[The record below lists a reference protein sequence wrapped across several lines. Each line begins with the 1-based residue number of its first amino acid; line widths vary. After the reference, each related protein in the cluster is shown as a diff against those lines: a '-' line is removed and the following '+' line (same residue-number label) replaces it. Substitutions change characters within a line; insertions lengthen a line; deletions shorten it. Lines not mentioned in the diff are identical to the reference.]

1 MPLPTI
7 ESIKTTIENNHDT
20 NIHDTNLSGY
30 KPIPGLLGPMFYPG
44 GFGVVFPLE
53 NSNGHKYAFRVWH
66 KEIQG
71 IRDRTNK
78 IAQYLKKLNLPYFVE
93 FDYVPGGLTV
103 EEEDDQQT
111 VDTVR
116 MDWVEG
122 DNLHDFITNSKENDT
137 EADFKNKMRN
147 LATNFK
153 KMFRDLHI
161 AGVSHGDLQ
170 HGNVVIKDDLS
181 IKLVDYDSV
190 YVPTIQG
197 EEQITSGLTGY
208 QHPIRKT
215 TCTQAA
221 PYDDYFSELI
231 IYSGLLALSIKPDL
245 WPDDEEEI
253 DNFSFLF
260 TETDFDCIKNCTH
273 GITTFLES
281 DFSKISCPM
290 FQTLVNAS
298 SSDPTDHKSIVELKT
313 LLVLLVNYLMASDLS
328 TLKPMKGTEK
338 KRPRNPK
345 YDDQDTSQTTIDA
358 DMLLDTLKELG
369 GTTKKTYSNSNVT
382 HTSVKVNKTDPDSR
396 KDKYRNQ

>member
-7 ESIKTTIENNHDT
+7 ESIKTTIEKYHDT
-20 NIHDTNLSGY
+20 SIHDTKLMGY

-53 NSNGHKYAFRVWH
+53 NANGHKYAFRVWH
-66 KEIQG
+66 KEIKG
-71 IRDRTNK
+71 IRERTNK
-78 IAQYLKKLNLPYFVE
+78 IAQYLKKLNMPYFVE
-93 FDYVPGGLTV
+93 FDYVSNGLTV
-103 EEEDDQQT
+103 EDDDGQQS

-122 DNLHDFITNSKENDT
+122 DNLHDFITNSKEDDS
-137 EADFKNKMRN
+137 EVDFKNKMRN
-147 LATNFK
+147 LASNFK
-153 KMFRDLHI
+153 NMFRDLHI
-161 AGVSHGDLQ
+161 AGISHGDLQ
-170 HGNVVIKDDLS
+170 HGNVVIKEDLS

-231 IYSGLLALSIKPDL
+231 IYSGLIALSIKPEL

-260 TETDFDCIKNCTH
+260 TENDFDDIQNYIH
-273 GITTFLES
+273 GFSVFSES
-281 DFSKISCPM
+281 DFPKIRCPL
-290 FQTLVNAS
+290 FQTLANLT
-298 SSDPTDHKSIVELKT
+298 SSDPIDQKSIDELKT

-328 TLKPMKGTEK
+328 TLKPIKGTEK
-338 KRPRNPK
+338 KRPINPK
-345 YDDQDTSQTTIDA
+345 YNAQDTSPSSIGTEELQE
-358 DMLLDTLKELG
+358 TLNFLKGNE
-369 GTTKKTYSNSNVT
+369 KKTYSNSNDAGT
-382 HTSVKVNKTDPDSR
+382 TVKVSKTDPDIR

>member
-7 ESIKTTIENNHDT
+7 ESIKTTIEKYHDT
-20 NIHDTNLSGY
+20 NIHDNNLNGY

-53 NSNGHKYAFRVWH
+53 NSAGHKYAFRVWH
-66 KEIQG
+66 KEIKG

-78 IAQYLKKLNLPYFVE
+78 IAQYLQTLNLPYFVE

-103 EEEDDQQT
+103 EEEDGQPT

-116 MDWVEG
+116 MEWVEG
-122 DNLHDFITNSKENDT
+122 DNLHNFITNSKENNS
-137 EADFKNKMRN
+137 EADFKIKMRN
-147 LATNFK
+147 LAANFK
-153 KMFRDLHI
+153 KMFKDLHQV
-161 AGVSHGDLQ
+161 GVSHGDLQ

-260 TETDFDCIKNCTH
+260 NESDFNNIQNSTH
-273 GITTFLES
+273 GITVFSES
-281 DFSKISCPM
+281 DFPKISCPL
-290 FQTLVNAS
+290 FQTLANAS
-298 SSDPTDHKSIVELKT
+298 SSDPVDQKSIAELRN

-328 TLKPMKGTEK
+328 TLKPMKGTKK

-345 YDDQDTSQTTIDA
+345 YDNQDTTSISIDA
-358 DMLLDTLKELG
+358 TTLQETLKDLG
-369 GTTKKTYSNSNVT
+369 ATTKNTYDNSNVART
-382 HTSVKVNKTDPDSR
+382 PVKVSKTDPDSR

>member
-7 ESIKTTIENNHDT
+7 ESIKTTIEKKHDT
-20 NIHDTNLSGY
+20 NIHDNNLNGY
-30 KPIPGLLGPMFYPG
+30 APIPGLLGPMFYPG

-53 NSNGHKYAFRVWH
+53 NPTGHKYAFRVWH

-71 IRDRTNK
+71 IRDRTNR
-78 IAQYLKKLNLPYFVE
+78 IAQYLQTLNLPYFVE

-103 EEEDDQQT
+103 EEEDGQQT

-116 MDWVEG
+116 MEWVEG
-122 DNLHDFITNSKENDT
+122 DNLHDFITNTKENNS
-137 EADFKNKMRN
+137 EADFKDKMRN
-147 LATNFK
+147 LAANFK
-153 KMFRDLHI
+153 KMFKDLHQV
-161 AGVSHGDLQ
+161 GVSHGDLQ

-245 WPDDEEEI
+245 WPDDEEKI

-260 TETDFDCIKNCTH
+260 TESDFDNIQNCTH
-273 GITTFLES
+273 GITVFSES
-281 DFSKISCPM
+281 DFNKISCPL
-290 FQTLVNAS
+290 FQTLASAS
-298 SSDPTDHKSIVELKT
+298 SSDPVDQKSIVELRT

-345 YDDQDTSQTTIDA
+345 YDNQDTTSITIDTTT
-358 DMLLDTLKELG
+358 LQETLKDLG
-369 GTTKKTYSNSNVT
+369 ATTKKTYDNSNVART
-382 HTSVKVNKTDPDSR
+382 PVKVSKTDPDSR